1 MTLERRIDGIE
12 KNLSPTQ
19 LVLRWLAEAHAYGSL
34 EAYVTSLLDL
44 PASQQPMD
52 RLCRDAHDGVRASLR
67 GKRPEVVDA
76 AVRSALRET
85 VFRYELVLR
94 IYVAAHELL
103 DRQVLLEA
111 LFASQLALLARDE
124 RAQRQADESHLE
136 RLRQCRDLT
145 ALQVRELLAAKEARL
160 TVEARYLN
168 GHAALFPDE
177 AAAFDDQIRRS
188 QQLAEMAAD
197 MAELEG
203 VADEPVDPEVV
214 KLRAQELVAD
224 LVEPARSTA
233 LEKLGEGTRALG
245 IANTWMKMKFAP
257 VSVSAESPDTRAQ
270 A

>member
-1 MTLERRIDGIE
+1 MTQERRLDDIE
-12 KNLSPTQ
+12 NNLSPTQ

-34 EAYVTSLLDL
+34 ETYVTSLLDL
-44 PASQQPMD
+44 PGNQQPID
-52 RLCRDAHDGVRASLR
+52 RLCHDA
-67 GKRPEVVDA
+67 DA
-76 AVRSALRET
+76 AVRAGLHGKRAEVVHAAVRNALLQT

-124 RAQRQADESHLE
+124 RTRRMADESQLE

-145 ALQVRELLAAKEARL
+145 ALQVRELLAAQAARVA
-160 TVEARYLN
+160 VEARYLH
-168 GHAALFPDE
+168 GQAALFPDL

-197 MAELEG
+197 MTEMNG
-203 VADEPVDPEVV
+203 VEPAAPDDADAAGLRVD
-214 KLRAQELVAD
+214 QLVAD

-233 LEKLGEGTRALG
+233 LEKLGESRPALD
-245 IANTWMKMKFAP
+245 IATTWLKTKLVP
-257 VSVSAESPDTRAQ
+257 VSVQ
-270 A
+270 ADRKNYKN